1 LKLLGQV
8 AVVTGASRGIGRA
21 VATALARAGAA
32 VALAAR
38 SPAELETVARE
49 IRETGGRAV
58 VVPTDVR
65 QEAQVEGL
73 ARRALAE
80 WQRVDVLVNAAGVAA
95 FAPVTDSKLDD
106 WDQMLAVN
114 LRGAVLG
121 CRAVLPAMIAKR
133 RGTIINIGSVVT
145 SRSLTGSAA
154 YTASKY
160 GLLGFSRVLA
170 EEMRPHGVRVG
181 VLSAGATDTPLW
193 DAMPGA
199 PARERMLR
207 ADQVADA
214 ALLMASLD
222 ANATLEELTLLPAG
236 GIL

>member
-1 LKLLGQV
+1 MKLAGQV
-8 AVVTGASRGIGRA
+8 AVVTGAGRGIGRA
-21 VATALARAGAA
+21 VAATLAREGAA

-38 SPAELETVARE
+38 STAELEAVARE
-49 IRETGGRAV
+49 IEQAGGRTLTM
-58 VVPTDVR
+58 PTDVR
-65 QEAQVEGL
+65 HEGAVEAL
-73 ARRALAE
+73 ARRVLGE
-80 WQRVDVLVNAAGVAA
+80 WQRVDVLVNAAGVAT

-114 LRGAVLG
+114 LRGAVLC
-121 CRAVLPAMIAKR
+121 CRAILPAMTAR
-133 RGTIINIGSVVT
+133 HRGTIINVGSVVT

-181 VLSAGATDTPLW
+181 VLSAGATATSLW
-193 DAMPGA
+193 DAMPAA

-207 ADQVADA
+207 ADQVAEA
-214 ALLMASLD
+214 ALLMAALD
-222 ANATLEELTLLPAG
+222 PNATLEELTLLPAG

>member
-1 LKLLGQV
+1 LKLAGQV
-8 AVVTGASRGIGRA
+8 AVVTGAGRGIGRA
-21 VATALARAGAA
+21 VAATLAREGAA

-38 SPAELETVARE
+38 STAELEAVARE
-49 IRETGGRAV
+49 IERAGGRALTM
-58 VVPTDVR
+58 PTDVR
-65 QEAQVEGL
+65 HEGAVEAL
-73 ARRALAE
+73 ARRVLGE
-80 WQRVDVLVNAAGVAA
+80 WQRVDVLVNAAGVAT

-106 WDQMLAVN
+106 WDQMLSVN
-114 LRGAVLG
+114 LRGAVLC
-121 CRAVLPAMIAKR
+121 CRAILPAMTAR
-133 RGTIINIGSVVT
+133 HRGTIINVGSVVT

-181 VLSAGATDTPLW
+181 VLSAGATATSLW
-193 DAMPGA
+193 DAMPAA

-207 ADQVADA
+207 ADQVAEA
-214 ALLMASLD
+214 ALLMAALD
-222 ANATLEELTLLPAG
+222 PNATLEELTLLPAG

>member
-1 LKLLGQV
+1 LKLAGQV
-8 AVVTGASRGIGRA
+8 AVVTGAGRGIGRA
-21 VATALARAGAA
+21 VAATLAREGAA

-38 SPAELETVARE
+38 STAELEAVARE
-49 IRETGGRAV
+49 IEQAGGRTLTM
-58 VVPTDVR
+58 PTDVR
-65 QEAQVEGL
+65 HEGAVEAL
-73 ARRALAE
+73 ARRVLGE
-80 WQRVDVLVNAAGVAA
+80 WQRVDVLVNAAGVAT

-114 LRGAVLG
+114 LRGAVLC
-121 CRAVLPAMIAKR
+121 CRAILPAMTAR
-133 RGTIINIGSVVT
+133 HRGTIINVGSVVT

-181 VLSAGATDTPLW
+181 VLSAGATATSLW
-193 DAMPGA
+193 DAMPAA

-207 ADQVADA
+207 ADQVAEA
-214 ALLMASLD
+214 ALLMAALD
-222 ANATLEELTLLPAG
+222 PNATLEELTLLPAA

>member
-1 LKLLGQV
+1 
-8 AVVTGASRGIGRA
+8 A
-21 VATALARAGAA
+21 AA
-32 VALAAR
+32 VLAAR
-38 SPAELETVARE
+38 SAAELESVARE
-49 IRETGGRAV
+49 IDQAGGRAV
-58 VVPTDVR
+58 TIPTDVR
-65 QEAQVEGL
+65 QEAAVEAL
-73 ARRALAE
+73 ARRTLAE
-80 WQRVDVLVNAAGVAA
+80 WGRVDVLVNAAGVAT

-114 LRGAVLG
+114 LRGAVLC
-121 CRAVLPAMIAKR
+121 CRAVLPAMAAQH
-133 RGTIINIGSVVT
+133 RGTIINVGSIVT

-170 EEMRPHGVRVG
+170 EEMRPHRVRVG

-207 ADQVADA
+207 ADQVAEA
-214 ALLMASLD
+214 ALLMATLD
-222 ANATLEELTLLPAG
+222 PNATLEEMTLLPVG